1 MKTTHLLFI
10 GMIAAFSSCSTAYRS
25 GQTPDDVYYSP
36 APTAVE
42 TYVTSDNQQD
52 RNAYGYNDDEDQ
64 DIRRGI
70 QDPRYRN
77 NLSSNFSIG
86 LGSGYGYNP
95 YLYSPYGG
103 GYGGYGYDPYGYSSF
118 GYKGMYDPYGYGY
131 NSYYSPYYSGIG
143 YGGGYGGG
151 FGGYYSPIYSYY
163 PGIGSIS
170 TNTNVAPRR
179 VNLAAF
185 NSATANR
192 INQANQG
199 TVSGTHPSSMP
210 VRAFGIR
217 PGQSGTIER
226 QQGSGVGNVIR
237 RVFTPSESRTAPN
250 NSRSFDN
257 SNNQSSRNDNR
268 TYTPPARTFDNT
280 PSSNTSSS
288 PAPSS
293 SNSAPVRTFR
303 K

>member
-36 APTAVE
+36 APAAVE

-77 NLSSNFSIG
+77 NISSNLSIG
-86 LGSGYGYNP
+86 LGYGYGYSP
-95 YLYSPYGG
+95 YSYSPF
-103 GYGGYGYDPYGYSSF
+103 GGYGYDPYGYSPYGYSSY
-118 GYKGMYDPYGYGY
+118 GYKGIYDPYGYGY

-143 YGGGYGGG
+143 YGGG

-163 PGIGSIS
+163 PGIGGIS
-170 TNTNVAPRR
+170 TNTNVGPRR

-199 TVSGTHPSSMP
+199 TVSGSHPSSMP
-210 VRAFGIR
+210 VRAFGVR
-217 PGQSGTIER
+217 PGQSGNIER

-237 RVFTPSESRTAPN
+237 RVFTPSESRSSA
-250 NSRSFDN
+250 DN
-257 SNNQSSRNDNR
+257 TRGFNNNQSSRNDNNSR

-288 PAPSS
+288 PAASS
-293 SNSAPVRTFR
+293 SAPVRTFR

>member
-36 APTAVE
+36 APAAAE
-42 TYVTSDNQQD
+42 TYVTSNNQQD

-77 NLSSNFSIG
+77 NLSSNLSIG
-86 LGSGYGYNP
+86 LGYGYGYG
-95 YLYSPYGG
+95 YSPYS
-103 GYGGYGYDPYGYSSF
+103 YSPFGGYGYDPYNYGSF
-118 GYKGMYDPYGYGY
+118 GYKGLYDPYGYGY
-131 NSYYSPYYSGIG
+131 SSYYSPYYSGIG
-143 YGGGYGGG
+143 YGYGGG

-170 TNTNVAPRR
+170 TNTNIGPRR

-199 TVSGTHPSSMP
+199 GSHPSSMP
-210 VRAFGIR
+210 VRAFGVR
-217 PGQSGTIER
+217 PSQSGTIER

-237 RVFTPSESRTAPN
+237 RVFTPSESRPSSN
-250 NSRSFDN
+250 NTRRFEN
-257 SNNQSSRNDNR
+257 NNNQSYRNDRNDNNTR
-268 TYTPPARTFDNT
+268 NYTPPARTFDNT

-288 PAPSS
+288 PAASS
-293 SNSAPVRTFR
+293 SAPVRTFR

>member
-36 APTAVE
+36 APAPVE

-52 RNAYGYNDDEDQ
+52 RNAYGYSDDEDQ

-77 NLSSNFSIG
+77 SLSSSISLG
-86 LGSGYGYNP
+86 IGSGYGYNP
-95 YLYSPYGG
+95 YGYSQF
-103 GYGGYGYDPYGYSSF
+103 GGYGYDPYGYN
-118 GYKGMYDPYGYGY
+118 GYGYGSYGNKGFYDPYGY

-143 YGGGYGGG
+143 YGGIGYGGG

-163 PGIGSIS
+163 PGIGGV
-170 TNTNVAPRR
+170 TGNTNVGPRR

-185 NSATANR
+185 NSATTNR
-192 INQANQG
+192 INEANQG
-199 TVSGTHPSSMP
+199 VNTGSHPSSMP
-210 VRAFGIR
+210 VRGFGVR
-217 PGQSGTIER
+217 QNQSGSIGR
-226 QQGSGVGNVIR
+226 QQQGSGVGNVIR
-237 RVFTPSESRTAPN
+237 RVFTPSENRSSASDGRTFNNNNQSYRNDN
-250 NSRSFDN
+250 NSRPSTQPTR
-257 SNNQSSRNDNR
+257 S
-268 TYTPPARTFDNT
+268 FDNT
-280 PSSNTSSS
+280 PSSNTNSS
-288 PAPSS
+288 PAPS
-293 SNSAPVRTFR
+293 SAPVRTFR